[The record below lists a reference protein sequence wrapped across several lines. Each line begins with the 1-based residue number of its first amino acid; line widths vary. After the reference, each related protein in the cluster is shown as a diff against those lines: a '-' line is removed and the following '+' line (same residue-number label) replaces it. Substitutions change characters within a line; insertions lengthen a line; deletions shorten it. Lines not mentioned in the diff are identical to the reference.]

1 MRIAFPPP
9 QVRKGVANETA
20 MANEAYAALRQPR
33 REIVVAALVNTVGLD
48 RRDFLRGMHRHHRHL
63 RILAEGGRILGERKI
78 PLHRLV
84 FDSGWLWLN
93 MKGVD

>member
-1 MRIAFPPP
+1 MRIAFPSP
-9 QVRKGVANETA
+9 QVCKGVANETA
-20 MANEAYAALRQPR
+20 MPNEAHSAFRQPR
-33 REIVVAALVNTVGLD
+33 REIVVAALVNTVRLE
-48 RRDFLRGMHRHHRHL
+48 RRDFSRGMHRHHRHL
-63 RILAEGGRILGERKI
+63 RILAEGGRIFGERKI